1 MIFFLF
7 FFCNKQHISQPP
19 NLSPTVQELNYWANK
34 HWHLFLAE
42 FVMPVFKMTPHRL
55 ENAPSRDNK
64 WHYESLQWNLIL
76 LVDEF
81 SNLPT
86 QVALNKEFSGVKLS
100 MIHFVKSA
108 WSFLTFTTHGL
119 TNCLLSLLFF
129 NIISRIETTNL
140 YQINGKCLCGQQI
153 FYIIL

>member
-1 MIFFLF
+1 MFFPF
-7 FFCNKQHISQPP
+7 FFATNNTSHSPLIYLPLCRNWITGLISID
-19 NLSPTVQELNYWANK
+19 TF
-34 HWHLFLAE
+34 FLAE

-76 LVDEF
+76 LADEF
-81 SNLPT
+81 SNLQT
-86 QVALNKEFSGVKLS
+86 QVALNKEFSGIKLS